1 MSHTAVTLE
10 ALLGDFEATT
20 AKWKNFFAENP
31 GAAEVTTDIAGS
43 SNIAALVW
51 HICGVSLR
59 HSQRLLGEPVSD
71 LEAEGPVKNLAAA
84 WESQARAVAN
94 LHRFLETT
102 TEAALDE
109 TFEFQTRSAGMIT
122 GSRRKLCL
130 HVFVHAIR
138 HWAQIATLARQ
149 NGFPPRW
156 GQDIFFSE
164 AIR

>member
-1 MSHTAVTLE
+1 MSHVAVTLE
-10 ALLGDFEATT
+10 ALLGDFEATS
-20 AKWKNFFAENP
+20 AKWKQFFAENP

-71 LEAEGPVKNLAAA
+71 LEAERPVKNLATA
-84 WESQARAVAN
+84 WELQTRAIAN
-94 LHRFLETT
+94 LHRYLETT
-102 TEAALDE
+102 NEAALDE
-109 TFEFQTRSAGMIT
+109 VFEFQTRTAGMVS

-164 AIR
+164 VIR

>member
-10 ALLGDFEATT
+10 ALLGDFEATA

-31 GAAEVTTDIAGS
+31 GTAEVTTDIAGS

-51 HICGVSLR
+51 HIYGVSLR

-84 WESQARAVAN
+84 WELQARAVAN

-109 TFEFQTRSAGMIT
+109 TFEFQTLSSACTSSCMPSGIGRRSQLLHARMA
-122 GSRRKLCL
+122 SRPHGVRT
-130 HVFVHAIR
+130 FSSA
-138 HWAQIATLARQ
+138 
-149 NGFPPRW
+149 PR
-156 GQDIFFSE
+156 FSE
-164 AIR
+164 G